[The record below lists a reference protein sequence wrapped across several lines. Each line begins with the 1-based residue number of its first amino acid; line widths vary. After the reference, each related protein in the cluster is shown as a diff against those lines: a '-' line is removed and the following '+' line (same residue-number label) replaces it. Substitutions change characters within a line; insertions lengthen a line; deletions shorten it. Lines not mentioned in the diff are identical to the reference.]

1 MKKILIS
8 IAAVMLIGIMVAT
21 IFYQNNTQISKP
33 ESEKIEEQISK
44 EAKQPKPEKL
54 RPIQVDDNIGY
65 SLQNEILQITYNNGD
80 TWKTVPVQKESLFAG
95 EYTGNKEEL
104 IQNSFIFTEKRAIF
118 FFSEKVSEFDYKL
131 QFVTS
136 LDHGKTW
143 QHSTI
148 IEKYPAIRYRK
159 VEFLNE
165 SFGYVI
171 VSGDRSMSS
180 EWSSI
185 FITNDGGLTWTETNR
200 PDTTRLVANGGFV
213 DERIGFL
220 SFGILNPEKPDV
232 YYTQDGGDNWNHA
245 EIAIPTQYEKIFVI
259 AEAPFK
265 EDNHLAMF
273 INQGQNGD
281 YLGGLIKGKFI
292 SSDNGQTWTFESEV
306 PPDDKEN

>member
-8 IAAVMLIGIMVAT
+8 IAVVMLVGIMVAT

-33 ESEKIEEQISK
+33 ESEKIEEQIAK
-44 EAKQPKPEKL
+44 ESKQPKPEEL
-54 RPIQVDDNIGY
+54 RPIQVSDNIGY
-65 SLQNEILQITYNNGD
+65 SLQNEKLQITYNNGE
-80 TWKTVPVQKESLFAG
+80 TWKTVPVQKESLFSG

-104 IQNSFIFTEKRAIF
+104 IQNSFILTEKRSLF
-118 FFSEKVSEFDYKL
+118 FFAEKVSEFDYKL

-136 LDHGKTW
+136 HDQGKTW
-143 QHSTI
+143 QQSTI

-185 FITNDGGLTWTETNR
+185 FITSDGGLTWTETNR
-200 PDTTRLVANGGFV
+200 PDTTRLVANGGFI

-220 SFGILNPEKPDV
+220 SFGILNPEAPDV
-232 YYTQDGGDNWNHA
+232 YYTQDGGSIWNQA

-265 EDNHLAMF
+265 EDDHLVMF
-273 INQGQNGD
+273 INQGPNGD

-292 SSDNGQTWTFESEV
+292 SLDNGQTWTFESEV
-306 PPDDKEN
+306 KPDDKKY

>member
-1 MKKILIS
+1 
-8 IAAVMLIGIMVAT
+8 MVAT

-33 ESEKIEEQISK
+33 ESEKIEEQIAKESK
-44 EAKQPKPEKL
+44 NPKPEKL
-54 RPIQVDDNIGY
+54 TPILVRDNIGY
-65 SLQNEILQITYNNGD
+65 TLQNEKLQITYNNGE
-80 TWKTVPVQKESLFAG
+80 TWKTVPVQKESLFSG

-104 IQNSFIFTEKRAIF
+104 IQNSFILTEKRALF
-118 FFSEKVSEFDYKL
+118 FFAEKVSEFDYKL

-136 LDHGKTW
+136 LDQGKTW
-143 QHSTI
+143 QQSTI

-185 FITNDGGLTWTETNR
+185 FITSDGGLTWMEKNR
-200 PDTTRLVANGGFV
+200 PDTTRLVASGGFI

-220 SFGILNPEKPDV
+220 SFGILNPEAPDV
-232 YYTQDGGDNWNHA
+232 YYTQDGGGSWNHA

-259 AEAPFK
+259 AEVPFK
-265 EDNHLAMF
+265 EDDHLAMF
-273 INQGQNGD
+273 LNQGPNGD

-292 SSDNGQTWTFESEV
+292 SLDNGQTWTFESEV
-306 PPDDKEN
+306 TPDDKEN